1 MVMPN
6 RDAKL
11 DGGAAGVGAAEGRR
25 PTAVPTPAAAT
36 PELSD
41 RPRRRTFT
49 VQDKL
54 RVLAEI
60 DRAPAGGTGAILRRE
75 GLYSST
81 LSEWR
86 RLREAGALGAMTS
99 IKRGP
104 KPAVRNPMAGELA
117 QAKRENARLLR
128 RLEHAEAIIAIQK
141 KWQPCWVCRW
151 RHQTAT
157 VVALAP
163 TPGLTAGACAALNV
177 SRASVYRQRMRL
189 ATLPA
194 VRQPRPKPQRALAA
208 VERQIVLDLL
218 RAPRFADQAP
228 AEIYACLLDEGVYH
242 CSIRTMYRIL
252 VQSQEVRER
261 RNQLRHPIYK
271 KPELLAQA
279 PNEVWSWDITK
290 LMGPAKWSYFY
301 LYVIIDIFSR
311 RVVGWCVADRESAT
325 VFAALFDDAT
335 TKNPAPKGQLTLH
348 ADRGGPMRAKATAL
362 LLADLGV
369 TKSHSRP
376 HTSNDNPFSESHFKT
391 MKYQPQF
398 PQRFGCI
405 QDAKTFCRSFFAWYN
420 QDHHHA
426 GIGLLTPDQVHYGQA
441 DEVHAARQITLDGAF
456 SRNPERFV
464 RKEPEPPAKPTATW
478 INPPTSRQTVQA

>member
-1 MVMPN
+1 MM
-6 RDAKL
+6 D
-11 DGGAAGVGAAEGRR
+11 
-25 PTAVPTPAAAT
+25 T
-36 PELSD
+36 
-41 RPRRRTFT
+41 
-49 VQDKL
+49 
-54 RVLAEI
+54 LASL
-60 DRAPAGGTGAILRRE
+60 APA
-75 GLYSST
+75 
-81 LSEWR
+81 
-86 RLREAGALGAMTS
+86 
-99 IKRGP
+99 
-104 KPAVRNPMAGELA
+104 
-117 QAKRENARLLR
+117 
-128 RLEHAEAIIAIQK
+128 
-141 KWQPCWVCRW
+141 
-151 RHQTAT
+151 
-157 VVALAP
+157 
-163 TPGLTAGACAALNV
+163 PGLTARACAALNL
-177 SRASVYRQRMRL
+177 SRASVYRQRADL
-189 ATLPA
+189 AQPPI
-194 VRQPRPKPQRALAA
+194 VRRPRPSPRRTLA
-208 VERQIVLDLL
+208 VLERQTVLDLL

-252 VQSQEVRER
+252 AASQQVRER

-290 LMGPAKWSYFY
+290 PMGPTKWSYFY

-335 TKNPAPKGQLTLH
+335 TETPAPKGQLTLH

-420 QDHHHA
+420 QNHHHA
-426 GIGLLTPDQVHYGQA
+426 GIGLMTPDQVHYGQA
-441 DEVHAARQITLDGAF
+441 DQIHAARQITLDGAF
-456 SRNPERFV
+456 SRHPERFV
-464 RKEPEPPAKPTATW
+464 RKEPEPPAKPIATW
-478 INPPTSRQTVQA
+478 INPPASRQTI